1 MSVPEIFPVSND
13 GYTKNEEGCEA
24 IMDDITVFARS
35 PEEHDENLN
44 RTLQVIKESELN
56 KEKCEINKESLT
68 YFGHVFSADGLSP
81 DPEKVKAVT
90 ELQAPTNV
98 PELRRVIGMI
108 NYLGRFVPNLATIMQ
123 PMTDLF
129 KSNRA

>member
-1 MSVPEIFPVSND
+1 M
-13 GYTKNEEGCEA
+13 
-24 IMDDITVFARS
+24 FARS

>member
-1 MSVPEIFPVSND
+1 MSQKFSQCLITD
-13 GYTKNEEGCEA
+13 ILTNEEGYEA

>member
-1 MSVPEIFPVSND
+1 MTDIL
-13 GYTKNEEGCEA
+13 TNEEGCEA